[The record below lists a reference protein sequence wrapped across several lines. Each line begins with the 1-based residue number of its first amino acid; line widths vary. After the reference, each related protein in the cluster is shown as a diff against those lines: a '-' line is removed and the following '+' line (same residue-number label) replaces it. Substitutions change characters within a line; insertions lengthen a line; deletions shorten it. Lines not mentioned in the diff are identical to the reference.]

1 MKRYSTYYT
10 FLRLSMAF
18 MLSLMC
24 VLTAQGAEPAD
35 TIATPAPE
43 ESPETLLN
51 RRVEITDEEAAAD
64 SIEMHRL
71 MLAADSVAID
81 TAAMEP
87 RMRFVPNPSRAV
99 WLSALFPGLGQAY
112 NRRYWK
118 LPIVVGGFLGITYA
132 LNWNNRM
139 LGDYTRGYRDLTDND
154 PNTNSYKEFFHSTV
168 DVNSLDKAWLEKTF
182 KAKKDFYRR
191 NRDLSIICMVGMYLL
206 CMVDA
211 YLDASPAQF
220 DVSSDLSMNV
230 SPQIIAP
237 TDHSSRPSF
246 GVQWSLNF

>member
-1 MKRYSTYYT
+1 MAQTTGGIEKPTRTRTGGHKAVASTPPDSAAVTVKPSTYERTPVLDEAGDTVKFEPNDSLILAQAT
-10 FLRLSMAF
+10 F
-18 MLSLMC
+18 
-24 VLTAQGAEPAD
+24 VP
-35 TIATPAPE
+35 
-43 ESPETLLN
+43 
-51 RRVEITDEEAAAD
+51 
-64 SIEMHRL
+64 
-71 MLAADSVAID
+71 D
-81 TAAMEP
+81 TAAATNLGKL
-87 RMRFVPNPSRAV
+87 RVFNPDPKRAM
-99 WLSALFPGLGQAY
+99 WLSALCPGLGQIY

-118 LPIVVGGFLGITYA
+118 IPIVVGAFVGLGYGTA
-132 LNWNNRM
+132 WNNRM

-211 YLDASPAQF
+211 YVDASLAQF

>member
-112 NRRYWK
+112 NRRYW
-118 LPIVVGGFLGITYA
+118 
-132 LNWNNRM
+132 NNRM

-211 YLDASPAQF
+211 YVDASLAQF